1 MGGGGT
7 RKAFLPA
14 LLAYLLVAALLA
26 SPAAAQGP
34 EGEPIYTSPE
44 GSRFELYA
52 DGSIV
57 TGDVLGGCEALVRD
71 AYPKPVEPDPELLRQ
86 IEACEE
92 FGFEV
97 PGSESLP
104 ETGGPLLPV
113 IAALGLIVSCALFH
127 LGTRRPGLSKD
138 E

>member
-1 MGGGGT
+1 MAA
-7 RKAFLPA
+7 RKAFLYS
-14 LLAYLLVAALLA
+14 LLASLLVAGLFA

-44 GSRFELYA
+44 SSQFELYA

-86 IEACEE
+86 IEACEK
-92 FGFEV
+92 FGFQV

-104 ETGGPLLPV
+104 ETGGPSLPIV
-113 IAALGLIVSCALFH
+113 AVLGLILSYALCRAGM
-127 LGTRRPGLSKD
+127 LRLKA
-138 E
+138 